1 MEKGTFIRAGELQR
15 ELDISAACA
24 YKIIRE
30 LNQELEDKGYVTV
43 RGLLS
48 RKYFEERVYGYEW
61 KEVC

>member
-1 MEKGTFIRAGELQR
+1 MEKGTFIRAEELQR
-15 ELDISAACA
+15 ELDISSACA

-43 RGLLS
+43 RGRLS